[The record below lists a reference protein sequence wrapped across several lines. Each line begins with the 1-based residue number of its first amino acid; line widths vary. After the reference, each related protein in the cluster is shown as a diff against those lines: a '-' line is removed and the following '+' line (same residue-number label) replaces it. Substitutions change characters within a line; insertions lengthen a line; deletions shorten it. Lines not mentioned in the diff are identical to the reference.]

1 MTNPEIVPCRM
12 CKGREDV
19 KSPRRYQMNRQ
30 TWVGCGTLSCAVDG
44 PRRHTEPEAIAAWNE
59 LMQPIDTTIDEL
71 KANCEYDPILLERAW
86 LAAIAYGDFGG
97 TRVFCSRQKFVSTEW
112 WAEAWINV
120 VCEADENVG
129 HARMTR
135 AFRCFNNYRIS
146 SKQPT
151 YSRAEF
157 DACAPSLR
165 EAWAKTI
172 EVISPCRDCAAPE
185 MQSKTV
191 RVPVHIQAVIR
202 KMIIGG
208 RDVYSLIHTALA
220 SDGTMWVRHWEAD
233 DGHWRQINDLPQP
246 ATVEARDD

>member
-1 MTNPEIVPCRM
+1 MTNPKIVPCRM

-44 PRRHTEPEAIAAWNE
+44 PRRHTEPEAVAAWKE
-59 LMQPIDTTIDEL
+59 LMQPSGQ
-71 KANCEYDPILLERAW
+71 A
-86 LAAIAYGDFGG
+86 
-97 TRVFCSRQKFVSTEW
+97 
-112 WAEAWINV
+112 
-120 VCEADENVG
+120 
-129 HARMTR
+129 
-135 AFRCFNNYRIS
+135 S
-146 SKQPT
+146 S
-151 YSRAEF
+151 
-157 DACAPSLR
+157 
-165 EAWAKTI
+165 
-172 EVISPCRDCAAPE
+172 E

-246 ATVEARDD
+246 ATVETSDD

>member
-1 MTNPEIVPCRM
+1 MTNPKIVPCRM

-30 TWVGCGTLSCAVDG
+30 TWFGCGTLSCAVDG
-44 PRRHTEPEAIAAWNE
+44 PRRHTEAEAIAAWNE
-59 LMQPIDTTIDEL
+59 LMQPINTVIDEL

-191 RVPVHIQAVIR
+191 RVRIPVRVNHDDSIWIHYVDGDIR
-202 KMIIGG
+202 VGAHEWPVVAYI
-208 RDVYSLIHTALA
+208 TA
-220 SDGTMWVRHWEAD
+220 
-233 DGHWRQINDLPQP
+233 DLPLRTEP
-246 ATVEARDD
+246 PEIPGTVEASDD